1 MLMKKA
7 KLFFSALFL
16 MLGVALSAQN
26 VNVKGVVRDAAGN
39 PIPGAGVLVQ
49 GTSTGVAAGLDGE
62 YSITAPANGTLVF
75 KAVGYKDSVI
85 PVQGQSQINVVLAE
99 DAEALE
105 GTIIVGYGSARKI
118 GNVVGSVETV
128 SSSDISEKPTANIAD
143 ALQGKV
149 AGLQVFN
156 TSGEPQSSV
165 SLRLRGESSINLSS
179 APLYILDGI
188 PVSSGVFS
196 SINPNDI
203 ENISV
208 LKDASST
215 AIYGSRAANG
225 VIFVTTKKGKLG
237 EKPTVSARAQ
247 YGISMLTMYNLD
259 MMNASE
265 LLAYEEKVNPANLT
279 DPAFQAKKAF
289 VLGNGID
296 FNWTNYLF
304 DRSAP
309 LYQADL
315 SLRGATERTNYYLS
329 FGFYSEEGTSKIN
342 SSTNRFN
349 VRSNVNT
356 RITDWLEVGSNL
368 GLAFS
373 KYHTITTG
381 WYSQSPMLC
390 AVTELP
396 YEVPFQIVVNPDGTV
411 SYGDVHLR
419 YPWDNQIDLHEYYK
433 NNTNDRQEVNV
444 TGQAYLQLAPV
455 KGLKIRSAEAVDAFD
470 YTNESINKPSYTPY
484 AYRGRNAQAFQRYY
498 QLSTTNTIEYTTNFG
513 RHNVTALLGQEAI
526 LRHYKY
532 FNATGTG
539 LTDDRLTAFGT
550 TTAISSWDGYN
561 EESTFN
567 SYFLNLN
574 YNFDERYFLDASVR
588 RDGSSL
594 FGANHKYATFYAIG
608 AMWKVKHEAFMQN
621 VGWVND
627 LNVNLTYGTTG
638 NSGMSSWYASLGL
651 VGAGSKY
658 NNISGWG
665 LSQVPNADLT
675 WETVATTNFAI
686 SGRLFDR
693 VGFDFQLYNK
703 YSSNLLM
710 ELPFS
715 ATTGHSSGWGNVAE
729 LSNRGI
735 DLSLDVDIIRTK
747 NFLWNV
753 SANVNYNRN
762 RIEKLYQGLD
772 ELTFIDE
779 GLKYQVGHDLMEVFV
794 AKKAGIDPEDGAPMW
809 YIPGKD
815 GETTKEWSDDLYQ
828 FWDGKSANSP
838 WSGGFST
845 NFSWGNWGLNA
856 DFSWIG
862 DRYIWLNE
870 RYYTRN
876 TYNLLGQSN
885 FERCMMNIWTKPGD
899 VTDIPKYGTPFRF
912 DTSVYSNAAF
922 LRLKNITL
930 SYSLPKKVLEKNKV
944 VSGFRVYVT
953 GRNLLTATK
962 FEGYDPEVG
971 YSNGTAGL
979 YPNSRQ
985 IVGGI
990 EIQF

>member
-1 MLMKKA
+1 MKKA

-16 MLGVALSAQN
+16 MLGVTLSAQN
-26 VNVKGVVRDAAGN
+26 VTVKGVVRDSGGN

-49 GTSTGVAAGLDGE
+49 GTTNGVAAGLDGD
-62 YSITAPANGTLVF
+62 YTISAPANGTLVF
-75 KAVGYKDSVI
+75 KAVGFKDSVV
-85 PVQGQSQINVVLAE
+85 PVQGKTQIDVVMTE

-105 GTIIVGYGSARKI
+105 GTIVVGYGSARKI

-128 SSSDISEKPTANIAD
+128 SSKDIAEKPTANIAD

-165 SLRLRGESSINLSS
+165 SLQLRGQSSINLSS
-179 APLYILDGI
+179 APLYILDGV

-196 SINPNDI
+196 SMNPNDI

-225 VIFVTTKKGKLG
+225 VIFVTTKKGKSG
-237 EKPTVSARAQ
+237 EKPTVSARGQ
-247 YGISMLTMYNLD
+247 YGISMLTMYKLD
-259 MMNASE
+259 MMNAAE
-265 LLAYEEKVNPANLT
+265 LLAYEEKANPANLT

-289 VLGNGID
+289 IIGNGID
-296 FNWTNYLF
+296 FDWTKYLF
-304 DRSAP
+304 DRQAP
-309 LYQADL
+309 LYQADM
-315 SLRGATERTNYYLS
+315 SLRGATDRTNYYLS
-329 FGFYSEEGTSKIN
+329 FGLYSEEGTSKIN

-349 VRSNVNT
+349 VRSNLNT
-356 RITDWLEVGSNL
+356 RITDWLEVGTNL
-368 GLAFS
+368 GLS
-373 KYHTITTG
+373 YTKYHTIVTG
-381 WYSQSPMLC
+381 WYSQSPMLT
-390 AVTELP
+390 AVTEIP
-396 YEVPFQIVVNPDGTV
+396 YQVPFEIIANPDGTV
-411 SYGDVHLR
+411 SYGDVYLR

-433 NNTNDRQEVNV
+433 NNTNDRESVDV
-444 TGQAYLQLAPV
+444 TGQAYLQIAPV
-455 KGLKIRSAEAVDAFD
+455 KGLKIRTAEAVDAFD
-470 YTNESINKPSYTPY
+470 YTNEAVNKPSYTPY
-484 AYRGRNAQAFQRYY
+484 SGRGRNAQALQRYY

-513 RHNVTALLGQEAI
+513 RHNVTALLGQESI
-526 LRHYKY
+526 LKHYRY

-550 TTAISSWDGYN
+550 TTGIQSWDGYN
-561 EESTFN
+561 EECTFN
-567 SYFLNLN
+567 SFFFNLN
-574 YNFDERYFLDASVR
+574 YNFDERYFVDASVR

-594 FGANHKYATFYAIG
+594 FGANHRYATFYAIG
-608 AMWKVKHEAFMQN
+608 AMWKIKHEAFMQN
-621 VGWVND
+621 VGWVDD
-627 LNVNLTYGTTG
+627 LNLNVTYGTTG

-651 VGAGSKY
+651 VGAGAKY

-675 WETVATTNFAI
+675 WETVATTNVAL
-686 SGRLFDR
+686 SGRLLNR
-693 VGFDFQLYNK
+693 IGFDVQFYRK

-715 ATTGHSSGWGNVAE
+715 ATTGHTSGWGNIAE
-729 LSNRGI
+729 LSNTGV
-735 DLSLDVDIIRTK
+735 DLSLDVDIIHSK

-762 RIEKLYQGLD
+762 RVEKLYQGLN
-772 ELTFIDE
+772 ELSFYDE
-779 GLKYQVGHDLMEVFV
+779 GLKWEVGHDLNEVFTPV
-794 AKKAGIDPEDGAPMW
+794 CAGVDPEDGSPTW

-815 GETTKEWSDDLYQ
+815 GETTKKFSDDLYM
-828 FWDGKSANSP
+828 FWDGKSAVSP

-845 NFSWGNWGLNA
+845 NISWGNWGLNA

-862 DRYIWLNE
+862 DRYIWVNE

-876 TYNLLGQSN
+876 TENLLGQSN
-885 FERCMMNIWTKPGD
+885 FESIMNTIWTKPGD
-899 VTDIPKYGTPFRF
+899 KTSIPKYGTPMNF
-912 DTSVYSNAAF
+912 DSTWYDNASF
-922 LRLKNITL
+922 MRLKNVTL
-930 SYSLPKKVLEKNKV
+930 SYSLPKKLLEKTNV
-944 VSGFRVYVT
+944 VSGARIYVT
-953 GRNLLTATK
+953 GRNLLTFTN
-962 FEGYDPEVG
+962 FLGYDPEVG
-971 YSNGTAGL
+971 YENGMKGL

>member
-1 MLMKKA
+1 MRKF
-7 KLFFSALFL
+7 KLYLTTVMLFL
-16 MLGVALSAQN
+16 GAVVSAQSIH
-26 VNVKGVVRDAAGN
+26 VNGVVKDSAGN
-39 PIPGAGVLVQ
+39 PIPGAGVVVQ
-49 GTSTGVAAGLDGE
+49 GTTSGVVTGLDGE
-62 YSITAPANGTLVF
+62 YTITVSPNATLVF
-75 KAVGYKDSVI
+75 KAVSFKDAVV
-85 PVQGQSQINVVLAE
+85 PVEGQRIINVSLVEDSEVLE
-99 DAEALE
+99 SSVV
-105 GTIIVGYGSARKI
+105 VGYGSARKI
-118 GNVVGSVETV
+118 GNIVGSVKTV
-128 SSSDISEKPTANIAD
+128 ASDKISEKPSANIAD

-165 SLRLRGESSINLSS
+165 SLRLRGESSINLST

-188 PVSSGVFS
+188 PVGASVFS
-196 SINPNDI
+196 NINPNDI

-225 VIFVTTKKGKLG
+225 VIFITTKRGLMG
-237 EKPTVSARAQ
+237 EKPTVSVRAQ
-247 YGISMLTMYNLD
+247 HGVSMLTTYNLD
-259 MMNASE
+259 MMNARE
-265 LLAYEEKVNPANLT
+265 LLEYEELVNPANVT
-279 DPAFQAKKAF
+279 DPVFQARKAF
-289 VLGNGID
+289 ILGNGID
-296 FNWTNYLF
+296 FDWTNYLF

-309 LYQADL
+309 VTQADM
-315 SLRGATERTNYYLS
+315 SIRGATNRTNYYLS
-329 FGFYSEEGTSKIN
+329 FGYYSEEGTSKIN
-342 SSTNRFN
+342 SGTQRFN
-349 VRSNVNT
+349 LRSNIST
-356 RITDWLEVGSNL
+356 RVTDWFEVGTNIGASY
-368 GLAFS
+368 S
-373 KYHTITTG
+373 KYHTIVTG

-390 AVTELP
+390 AVTEMPYYTP
-396 YEVPFQIVVNPDGTV
+396 YELISNPDGTV
-411 SYGDVHLR
+411 TYGDVYLR

-433 NNTNDRQEVNV
+433 NNTNDRESVDL
-444 TGQAYLQLAPV
+444 TAQAFVQFAPV

-470 YTNESINKPSYTPY
+470 YTNESVNNPEYTPY
-484 AYRGRNAQAFQRYY
+484 SGRGRNAQAFQRYY
-498 QLSTTNTIEYTTNFG
+498 QLSTTNTIEYTTSLGKNNF
-513 RHNVTALLGQEAI
+513 TALVGQEAI
-526 LRHYKY
+526 LKHYRY

-539 LTDDRLTAFGT
+539 LTDDRLTAFST
-550 TTAISSWDGYN
+550 TTAISSWAGYN
-561 EESTFN
+561 QESSFN
-567 SYFLNLN
+567 SYFFNLN
-574 YNFDERYFLDASVR
+574 YNFDERYFVDASVR
-588 RDGSSL
+588 RDGSSI
-594 FGANHKYATFYAIG
+594 FGANNRYATFYAIG
-608 AMWKVKHEAFMQN
+608 GMWKVKHEAFLQN
-621 VGWVND
+621 VGWIND

-638 NSGMSSWYASLGL
+638 NSGFSADEWYTSLGL

-658 NNISGWG
+658 NNVSGWG

-675 WETVATTNFAI
+675 WETVATTNFRL
-686 SGRLFDR
+686 SGRVFDR
-693 VGFDFQLYNK
+693 ASFDFQLYNK

-715 ATTGHSSGWGNVAE
+715 ATTGHASGWGNIAE
-729 LSNRGI
+729 VSNKGVDFNI
-735 DLSLDVDIIRTK
+735 DLDLVHTK
-747 NFLWNV
+747 NFYWSV

-772 ELTFIDE
+772 ELTFEDK
-779 GLKYQVGHDLMEVFV
+779 GLKYEVGHDLMEVYV
-794 AKKAGIDPEDGAPMW
+794 AKFAGVDPEDGAPTW

-828 FWDGKSANSP
+828 LWDGKSANAA

-845 NFSWGNWGLNA
+845 NISWKNWGLNA

-885 FERCMMNIWTKPGD
+885 FETCMKNIWTTPGQ

-912 DTSVYSNAAF
+912 DTTAYSNASF

-930 SYSLPKKVLEKNKV
+930 SYKIPSKILEKTKV
-944 VSGFRVYVT
+944 VSGARIYVT
-953 GRNLLTATK
+953 GRNLLTFTN

-990 EIQF
+990 EISF